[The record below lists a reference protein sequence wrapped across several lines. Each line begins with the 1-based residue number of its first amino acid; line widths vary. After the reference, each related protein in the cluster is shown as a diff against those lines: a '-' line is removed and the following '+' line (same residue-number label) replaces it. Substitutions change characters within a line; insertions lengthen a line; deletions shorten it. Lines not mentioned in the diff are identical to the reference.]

1 MVFHINKLEQV
12 AFAAE
17 SFARNGNTYTNIRI
31 TPDFSI
37 DEKDPLTDDFLKGFK
52 PREEA
57 LRMADYYFLFSKWLL
72 YKTVYRFD
80 KSFLDVLTDTEDME
94 FHAQSL
100 QRIPVKSFFISSAD
114 KDHLGLFVYTETVS
128 VDIKGN
134 AVNDTVFIVVDVLD
148 VIGDKLNMRKDTL
161 WISDGQRLS
170 VALEEWMREQKSM
183 EFYDEAYHNL
193 KMAIQVAYYLSA
205 QNAMIREIKTPK
217 AKRPRRPDGKPMNL
231 RQWEVGYRISTPF
244 LDKERSLSETV
255 SLPDEASAGTS
266 PRPHI
271 RRAHW
276 HHYWAGPGKTQL
288 IVKWL
293 EPVWVNG
300 NSEDIIAVEHRV
312 D

>member
-1 MVFHINKLEQV
+1 MRHINKLELV
-12 AFAAE
+12 AYAADCFAK
-17 SFARNGNTYTNIRI
+17 NGNTYTDTRI
-31 TPDFSI
+31 TPEFSI
-37 DEKDPLTDDFLKGFK
+37 VEKDALTDDFLKGFR

-57 LRMADYYFLFSKWLL
+57 LRMADYFFLISKWLL

-80 KSFLDVLTDTEDME
+80 KSFLDVLTDTEDVE

-100 QRIPVKSFFISSAD
+100 QRLPVESFLIASDD
-114 KDHLGLFVYTETVS
+114 KDRLGYFVYTETVN
-128 VDIKGN
+128 VNINGDI
-134 AVNDTVFIVVDVLD
+134 VNDTVFLVADVLD
-148 VIGDKLNMRKDTL
+148 VIDDKLKMREHTL
-161 WISDGQRLS
+161 WISNGQRLS
-170 VALEEWMREQKSM
+170 AALEEWMREKNCI
-183 EFYDEAYHNL
+183 EFFDEAYHTM

-205 QNAMIREIKTPK
+205 QNAVVKEVKTPK
-217 AKRPRRPDGKPMNL
+217 SKRPRRPDGKPMNL

-244 LDKERSLSETV
+244 LVKELSLPDST
-255 SLPDEASAGTS
+255 SMPDEASTGTS

-276 HHYWAGPGKTQL
+276 HHFWAGPGKTEL

-300 NSEDIIAVEHRV
+300 KPEDIIAVEHRV

>member
-1 MVFHINKLEQV
+1 M
-12 AFAAE
+12 AYAAE
-17 SFARNGNTYTNIRI
+17 TFANNGKTYTSIRI
-31 TPDFSI
+31 TPEFSI
-37 DEKDPLTDDFLKGFK
+37 DEKDALTSDFFKGFK

-57 LRMADYYFLFSKWLL
+57 LSMADYFFAFSKWLL

-80 KSFLDVLTDTEDME
+80 KDFLDVLTDTEDME

-100 QRIPVKSFFISSAD
+100 QRLPVKSFFISSPD
-114 KDHLGLFVYTETVS
+114 RDHLGLFVYTETVN

-134 AVNDTVFIVVDVLD
+134 AVNDTVFIVIDVLD

-183 EFYDEAYHNL
+183 EFYDEAYRNL

-205 QNAMIREIKTPK
+205 QNAIIREIKTPK

-231 RQWEVGYRISTPF
+231 RQWDVGYRISTPF
-244 LDKERSLSETV
+244 LEKEHPLSDTA
-255 SLPDEASAGTS
+255 SLPDEVSTGTS

-276 HHYWAGPGKTQL
+276 HHYWAGPGKSQL

>member
-1 MVFHINKLEQV
+1 MFHINKLEQV
-12 AFAAE
+12 AYAAE
-17 SFARNGNTYTNIRI
+17 CFVKSGNTYTDTRI
-31 TPDFSI
+31 TPEFSI
-37 DEKDPLTDDFLKGFK
+37 VEKDALTDDFLKGFR

-57 LRMADYYFLFSKWLL
+57 LRMADYFFLISKWLL

-100 QRIPVKSFFISSAD
+100 QRLPVKSFLIASDD
-114 KDHLGLFVYTETVS
+114 KDHLGYFVYTETVN
-128 VDIKGN
+128 VNINGDI
-134 AVNDTVFIVVDVLD
+134 VNDTLFLVADVLD
-148 VIGDKLNMRKDTL
+148 VIDDKLKMREHTL
-161 WISDGQRLS
+161 WISNGQRLS
-170 VALEEWMREQKSM
+170 VALEEWMRDKNCI
-183 EFYDEAYHNL
+183 EFYNETYRTM

-205 QNAMIREIKTPK
+205 QNAVIKEVKNPK
-217 AKRPRRPDGKPMNL
+217 SKRPRRPNGKPMNL

-244 LDKERSLSETV
+244 LAKELSLSDTT
-255 SLPDEASAGTS
+255 SMTDEASTGTS

-276 HHYWAGPGKTQL
+276 HHFWAGPGKTKL
-288 IVKWL
+288 VVKWL

-300 NSEDIIAVEHRV
+300 KPEDIVAVEHRV